1 MHPLRMGKAELEGL
15 VAVEEEE
22 FAVESLPD
30 SDGIF
35 GRAMG
40 A

>member
-1 MHPLRMGKAELEGL
+1 MEKAEQECL

-22 FAVESLPD
+22 IAVESLPD
-30 SDGIF
+30 SDGRF